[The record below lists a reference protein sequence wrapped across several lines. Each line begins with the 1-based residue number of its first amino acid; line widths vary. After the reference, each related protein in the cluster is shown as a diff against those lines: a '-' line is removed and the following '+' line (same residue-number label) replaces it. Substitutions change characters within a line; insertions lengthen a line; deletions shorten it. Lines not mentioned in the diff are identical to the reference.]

1 MKRIKWKNVFMLMIM
16 IIFSGVLLHDLILI
30 LKGATI
36 TSFGIVTEIFM
47 IASIIYIYDELFW
60 EVD

>member
-1 MKRIKWKNVFMLMIM
+1 MKRIKWKNLFMLITMIV
-16 IIFSGVLLHDLILI
+16 FLGVLFHDLILI

-47 IASIIYIYDELFW
+47 IASVIYIYDELFS
-60 EVD
+60 